1 MNERAA
7 SNVAEAD
14 ANIVV
19 SLWIRQYPIMAEAEQ
34 ALAAEEGA
42 FPPARG
48 RARNPQRLIEIIPR
62 QIDLLRTHH
71 RAVLE
76 TDAVEAVH
84 KMRVTTRRLQAS
96 LDLLENQLNARKLKR
111 RLRRWRRALSVV
123 RNYDVFLELIE
134 RESPVRGQARR
145 EQFQLV
151 KATLQ
156 GQRIRKAAEVRAFLE
171 KINIGAIAFKLG
183 LPVAESGSGDPTL
196 TEDAAPGESTVNTL
210 TTGLAAVDERRIA
223 AYAAD
228 RLDQRLAEFQ
238 ALVAQS
244 HPTTDPTELHQ
255 LRIAAKR
262 VRYLLE
268 TVCKMG
274 YGDASRALRYLRT
287 LQDRIGDWHDLEA
300 LEEEIIAI
308 VSGREF
314 MKQHLAE
321 SGRMLQAAAHLQK
334 KKAVLVARLFP
345 LRVPL
350 HLAITSQRISRA
362 LRRGSVRDRQPLQQA
377 VASSEE

>member
-1 MNERAA
+1 
-7 SNVAEAD
+7 
-14 ANIVV
+14 
-19 SLWIRQYPIMAEAEQ
+19 MAEAERV
-34 ALAAEEGA
+34 LAAEAGA
-42 FPPARG
+42 SPPARA
-48 RARNPQRLIEIIPR
+48 RARKPRRLIEIIPR

-76 TDAVEAVH
+76 TDSVEAVH
-84 KMRVTTRRLQAS
+84 KMRVATRRLQAS
-96 LDLLENQLNARKLKR
+96 LDLLEDQLNTRKLKR
-111 RLRRWRRALSVV
+111 RLRRWRRALSLV

-134 RESPVRGQARR
+134 KESPVRGQARR

-151 KATLQ
+151 KAALQ
-156 GQRIRKAAEVRAFLE
+156 RQRVRKAAKVRAFLE
-171 KINIGAIAFKLG
+171 KIDVDEISFKLG
-183 LPVAESGSGDPTL
+183 LPVAASGSGDPTL
-196 TEDAAPGESTVNTL
+196 TEDTALHESTVNTL
-210 TTGLAAVDERRIA
+210 TTGLAAVDEGKIA
-223 AYAAD
+223 DYAAD

-238 ALVAQS
+238 GLVAQS

-268 TVCKMG
+268 IVSQMG
-274 YGDASRALRYLRT
+274 YGDASRALSWLKA

-308 VSGREF
+308 VSGGEF

-350 HLAITSQRISRA
+350 HLAITSQRISRS
-362 LRRGSVRDRQPLQQA
+362 LRRDSVRSGAARKTGPELLK
-377 VASSEE
+377 S

>member
-1 MNERAA
+1 
-7 SNVAEAD
+7 
-14 ANIVV
+14 
-19 SLWIRQYPIMAEAEQ
+19 MAEAEQ
-34 ALAAEEGA
+34 ALAAGA
-42 FPPARG
+42 DTSPPART
-48 RARNPQRLIEIIPR
+48 RARRPQSLIEIIPH
-62 QIDLLRTHH
+62 QLDLLRRYH

-96 LDLLENQLNARKLKR
+96 LDLLEDQMNTRKLKR
-111 RLRRWRRALSVV
+111 GLRRWRRALSLV

-134 RESPVRGQARR
+134 KESPVRGQARR

-156 GQRIRKAAEVRAFLE
+156 QQRVRRAVKVRTFLE
-171 KINIGAIAFKLG
+171 KINIDEVAFKLG
-183 LPVAESGSGDPTL
+183 LHPPASGGPDSKPLEDRAL
-196 TEDAAPGESTVNTL
+196 TERTLGEN
-210 TTGLAAVDERRIA
+210 TTGLAAMDEQKVA
-223 AYAAD
+223 GYAAN

-268 TVCKMG
+268 IVCQMG
-274 YGDASRALRYLRT
+274 YGNASRALSWLKA

-308 VSGREF
+308 VSSREF

-334 KKAVLVARLFP
+334 KKAGLAARLFP

-362 LRRGSVRDRQPLQQA
+362 LRRHAARGQA
-377 VASSEE
+377 PVQHTS